1 MPDSES
7 YLKREWRIRSIA
19 FYSEKMMLIAVRD
32 VIVRLVTA
40 TSISHIFCNGF
51 KTENKFF
58 LKIVVLRQNNV
69 IKWIE
74 KLSLTIYI

>member
-1 MPDSES
+1 
-7 YLKREWRIRSIA
+7 
-19 FYSEKMMLIAVRD
+19 MLIAVRD

-51 KTENKFF
+51 KTENNFF
-58 LKIVVLRQNNV
+58 FKIVVLRQNNV